1 MKMDVDNFVKGV
13 KEINQKRDE
22 KMAEVKAEVEKTKQ
36 FIESVTLF
44 NDTEAELQKEME
56 EDIRRERDAEG
67 RETKYDCWF
76 SDNRIQLLK
85 DFVEEFHEQEFDDY
99 CKREY
104 RDSDY

>member
-1 MKMDVDNFVKGV
+1 MDVEEFVKRV
-13 KEINQKRDE
+13 SEINQKREE
-22 KMAEVKAEVEKTKQ
+22 KKKELKEEIEKTKQ
-36 FIESVTLF
+36 FIT
-44 NDTEAELQKEME
+44 DTGAELQAELE
-56 EDIRRERDAEG
+56 EDVRRERDAEG

-104 RDSDY
+104 VDSDY